1 MQIHS
6 ASNAWDLWI
15 ERSKTQP
22 LKITVIQPPDLS
34 REEKDAVRSLMD
46 KTMANFYRWHDI
58 RMEIHDGDYP
68 ALVLDFPATLKR
80 LSLMNVDLF
89 PTSLVPATTLWK
101 LQRSEGAKVIGKVT
115 LPCLPASRFKD
126 RYQLLGLKD
135 SAVTID
141 SLRSLELNRESSSE
155 LERALR
161 RIILPWTSLL
171 ASYPPPSAICRA
183 RPCSAPL
190 PHCPVLAVPSLPLV
204 APSSPFLPCHPAMP
218 PRKKQAAGP
227 VRRSNR
233 QANAAA
239 QRPRRNEARNDAPSP
254 PPQPAVPAH
263 HPQMQPAHPP
273 ADPVLRIQ
281 ARLNDLQGEP
291 RRLLEEGL
299 RDFEANFV
307 RLLAEVERQD
317 GPEPPALPAE
327 PPQGMHHL
335 DA

>member
-1 MQIHS
+1 
-6 ASNAWDLWI
+6 
-15 ERSKTQP
+15 
-22 LKITVIQPPDLS
+22 
-34 REEKDAVRSLMD
+34 
-46 KTMANFYRWHDI
+46 
-58 RMEIHDGDYP
+58 
-68 ALVLDFPATLKR
+68 
-80 LSLMNVDLF
+80 
-89 PTSLVPATTLWK
+89 
-101 LQRSEGAKVIGKVT
+101 
-115 LPCLPASRFKD
+115 
-126 RYQLLGLKD
+126 
-135 SAVTID
+135 
-141 SLRSLELNRESSSE
+141 
-155 LERALR
+155 
-161 RIILPWTSLL
+161 
-171 ASYPPPSAICRA
+171 
-183 RPCSAPL
+183 
-190 PHCPVLAVPSLPLV
+190 
-204 APSSPFLPCHPAMP
+204 MP